1 MASTTSSSNDTLTL
15 TNTYSYDV
23 TLSDLQIPNIN
34 KSEANP
40 SSFMTFQ
47 PIDASGVNLG
57 NAQTVFDFDQTIA
70 SRLDEMA
77 TIQNHLSNQRA
88 KVGARLNSAQRQGDV
103 MQERKI
109 SITKDVSDLADADLS
124 ELVTSLQ

>member
-1 MASTTSSSNDTLTL
+1 
-15 TNTYSYDV
+15 
-23 TLSDLQIPNIN
+23 
-34 KSEANP
+34 
-40 SSFMTFQ
+40 
-47 PIDASGVNLG
+47 
-57 NAQTVFDFDQTIA
+57 
-70 SRLDEMA
+70 MA

-124 ELVTSLQ
+124 ELVTSLQSQITNQEASQKAFVRIAQLNLFDMIS